1 MTDLMDPAGQIKFIL
16 ARGEFNLS
24 LITNRLDFLAFKI
37 SLLANIQSLTLF
49 SSISNLHSK

>member
-16 ARGEFNLS
+16 VKGEFDLR
-24 LITNRLDFLAFKI
+24 LITNRLDFLEFKI
-37 SLLANIQSLTLF
+37 SLLANIQSLALF